1 MNIIHYID
9 DMNLIFNILNNE
21 YLINNYYDIS
31 YLSSHILY
39 NTTNHREINNK
50 LLGKAGTRSRLERS
64 RREVRLSTPVQVL
77 LYIYT
82 TTSRGWA
89 ERVPPCNAFPPWG
102 VPAVTRSRRCHGS
115 IIIYILLGVGV
126 NAFPP
131 KTRSRRSPFPAEPVP
146 AGTRSRRAPFSERLK
161 YSSFLLLSWTKYLI
175 R

>member
-1 MNIIHYID
+1 MNITHYIE

-21 YLINNYYDIS
+21 YLINNNYGVS
-31 YLSSHILY
+31 YLSTHILY
-39 NTTNHREINNK
+39 NTTNHRKINNK
-50 LLGKAGTRSRLERS
+50 LLGKAGTRSRPERS

-82 TTSRGWA
+82 TSSRGWT

-102 VPAVTRSRRCHGS
+102 VPAETRSRRCHGS
-115 IIIYILLGVGV
+115 IYNILLLGVGV

-131 KTRSRRSPFPAEPVP
+131 RTRSRRPPF
-146 AGTRSRRAPFSERLK
+146 GERFK
-161 YSSFLLLSWTKYLI
+161 YSSFLTYSWTKYLT

>member
-21 YLINNYYDIS
+21 YLINNNYDIL
-31 YLSSHILY
+31 YLSTHILY
-39 NTTNHREINNK
+39 NTTNHRKINNK

-64 RREVRLSTPVQVL
+64 RREVRLSSPDHN
-77 LYIYT
+77 YMYIYYNIYT
-82 TTSRGWA
+82 TSGGGWA

-102 VPAVTRSRRCHGS
+102 VPAETRSRRCHGS
-115 IIIYILLGVGV
+115 IYNILLLGVGG

-131 KTRSRRSPFPAEPVP
+131 R
-146 AGTRSRRAPFSERLK
+146 TRSRRAPFGEKLK
-161 YSSFLLLSWTKYLI
+161 YFVFTAYSWTKYLT

>member
-1 MNIIHYID
+1 
-9 DMNLIFNILNNE
+9 MNLIFNILNNE
-21 YLINNYYDIS
+21 YMINNYYNIS
-31 YLSSHILY
+31 YLSTYILY

-50 LLGKAGTRSRLERS
+50 LLGKARTRSRLERS

-82 TTSRGWA
+82 TSSRGWA
-89 ERVPPCNAFPPWG
+89 ERVPLCNAFPPWG

-115 IIIYILLGVGV
+115 IYNILLLGVGV

-131 KTRSRRSPFPAEPVP
+131 RTRSRRPPFGEK
-146 AGTRSRRAPFSERLK
+146 LK
-161 YSSFLLLSWTKYLI
+161 YPSFLTYSWMKYLT